1 MRRGVM
7 RVVALL
13 IIQHAFADGSSTH
26 RPRFTGG
33 YSLIDRPRRPHRTHD
48 DGISKKIARRNP
60 FMNLRGGAVTTLD
73 KVGSRIQSDVTAI
86 QITIVEEWGKISS
99 AVRLPSRRRRLHADK
114 LDDVC
119 TNFSAVMTGGEIDTA
134 QLIKAC
140 RAHLSLVK
148 SGGRALGLVAKDLE
162 CNVNKAE
169 HVFKQSRGGGTL
181 SSLLRNERD
190 AGAHNGSELHEDS
203 AAMGLLWI
211 RRSLAFQC
219 DLYSE
224 IAQPGS
230 SQPPKHAAC
239 RSYVK
244 HLAPFHGWMLQK
256 VFPASL
262 TQMSSR
268 EAMVSKFA
276 GVALDDLDS
285 EVDRE
290 VSRKLKSLV
299 SIWRPLIDV
308 WESDFERLGLEDVR
322 RV

>member
-1 MRRGVM
+1 MRF
-7 RVVALL
+7 VALL
-13 IIQHAFADGSSTH
+13 VLQRAFADGSSTH
-26 RPRFTGG
+26 RPRFTGS
-33 YSLIDRPRRPHRTHD
+33 YSFLDRPHGTN
-48 DGISKKIARRNP
+48 DGISKNSRRKNP
-60 FMNLRGGAVTTLD
+60 FLVNLRGGAATTRKQLKSGLD
-73 KVGSRIQSDVTAI
+73 KVGSKIQSDVTVI
-86 QITIVEEWGKISS
+86 QITIVEEWSKISS
-99 AVRLPSRRRRLHADK
+99 VVRLPSRRRRLRADK
-114 LDDVC
+114 LDNVC

-134 QLIKAC
+134 QLLKAC
-140 RAHLSLVK
+140 RAHLALVK
-148 SGGRALGLVAKDLE
+148 SGGRALSLVAKDLE

-169 HVFKQSRGGGTL
+169 HVLKQSRSGGAL
-181 SSLLRNERD
+181 SSLLQDERD

-219 DLYSE
+219 DLYSD

-230 SQPPKHAAC
+230 SQPPKHAAY
-239 RSYVK
+239 RAYVK

-268 EAMVSKFA
+268 DAIISKFA
-276 GVALDDLDS
+276 GVPLDSLDS